1 MMKLVYGAIGFA
13 ALVGLMSRGDDVQT
27 EQLAPTPTQMITAPQ
42 ASVAKQQAPVGN
54 GYAQTTLPRAPDG
67 HFYAELR
74 VNGTPVKFLV
84 DTGASMVALTREDA
98 QRIGLQFA
106 DGDFTGTA
114 QTASGSVG
122 LKPVMLDRVALGP
135 LEANGVEAAIVQQ
148 GLGQSLLGQSWLK
161 RIGKVTIEGDQMVL
175 R

>member
-1 MMKLVYGAIGFA
+1 MVKFVYFTIGFA
-13 ALVGLMSRGDDVQT
+13 ALVGILSRGGDDSRVQS
-27 EQLAPTPTQMITAPQ
+27 EPLLATSSQAPAP
-42 ASVAKQQAPVGN
+42 ASSAAAPVGN

-74 VNGTPVKFLV
+74 VNGTPVRFLV

-98 QRIGLQFA
+98 QRIGIPISEA
-106 DGDFTGTA
+106 DFTGTA

-122 LKPVMLDRVALGP
+122 LKPVVLDRVSLGA
-135 LEANGVEAAIVQQ
+135 LEATDVDAAIVQQ

>member
-1 MMKLVYGAIGFA
+1 MVKFVYITIGFA
-13 ALVGLMSRGDDVQT
+13 ALVGLLSRGGDDNRVQS
-27 EQLAPTPTQMITAPQ
+27 EPMLVSSSQVPAPAS
-42 ASVAKQQAPVGN
+42 SVAAPVGN

-74 VNGTPVKFLV
+74 VNGTPVRFLV
-84 DTGASMVALTREDA
+84 DTGASMIALTREDA
-98 QRIGLQFA
+98 QRIGIPISEA
-106 DGDFTGTA
+106 DFTGTA

-122 LKPVMLDRVALGP
+122 LKPIVLDRVSLGS
-135 LEANGVEAAIVQQ
+135 LEATDVDAAIVQQ

-175 R
+175 K

>member
-1 MMKLVYGAIGFA
+1 MVKFIYGMIGVA
-13 ALVGLMSRGDDVQT
+13 ALVGVLSRGGNETVVQ
-27 EQLAPTPTQMITAPQ
+27 QLPSAPIVIAQQSTVSAPPP
-42 ASVAKQQAPVGN
+42 APVGN
-54 GYAQTTLPRAPDG
+54 GYAQTTLPRAADG

-98 QRIGLQFA
+98 QRIGIPISEA
-106 DGDFTGTA
+106 DFTGTA

-122 LKPVMLDRVALGP
+122 LKPVVLDRVSLGP
-135 LEANGVEAAIVQQ
+135 LEANAVDAAVVQQ

-161 RIGKVTIEGDQMVL
+161 RVGKVTIEGDQMVL

>member
-1 MMKLVYGAIGFA
+1 MMKLIYGALGFA
-13 ALVGLMSRGDDVQT
+13 VLVGFLSRGDNVKT
-27 EQLAPTPTQMITAPQ
+27 EQLSSSPPQLASASRTQAAAPP
-42 ASVAKQQAPVGN
+42 APVGN

-84 DTGASMVALTREDA
+84 DTGASMVVLTREDA
-98 QRIGLQFA
+98 QRIGLRFS

-122 LKPVMLDRVALGP
+122 LKPVTLDRVSLGP
-135 LEANGVEAAIVQQ
+135 LEANEVDAAIVQQ

>member
-1 MMKLVYGAIGFA
+1 MAKIIYGALGFA
-13 ALVGLMSRGDDVQT
+13 VLVGLMSRGDDVST
-27 EQLAPTPTQMITAPQ
+27 EQVSPSPPQSVTASRSQGAAP
-42 ASVAKQQAPVGN
+42 QAPVGN

-67 HFYAELR
+67 HFYAEMR

-98 QRIGLQFA
+98 QRIGLQFS

-114 QTASGSVG
+114 ETASGSVG
-122 LKPVMLDRVALGP
+122 LKPVMLDRVTLGP

-148 GLGQSLLGQSWLK
+148 GLRQSLLGQSWLK